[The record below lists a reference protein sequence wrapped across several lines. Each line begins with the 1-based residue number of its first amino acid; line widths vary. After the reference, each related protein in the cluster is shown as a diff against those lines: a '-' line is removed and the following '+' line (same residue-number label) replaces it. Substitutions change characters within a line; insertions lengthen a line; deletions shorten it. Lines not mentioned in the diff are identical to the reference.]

1 MPTTNKERAN
11 ALRFLAL
18 DAIDAAKSG
27 HPGAPLGMADM
38 AEVLWND
45 FLVHN
50 PENPEW
56 SNRDRFVLSN
66 GHASMLLYGLLHL
79 SGYDLSLADLKKF
92 RQFHSKTPGHPE
104 YGLTPGIEITTG
116 PLGQGIA
123 SAVGMAIAERALA
136 ATFNKEGFDIVDHF
150 TYAFLG
156 DGCMMEGVSHEACSL
171 AGALGLGKLI
181 ALWDDNGISIDG
193 KIDQWFADDTPARFT
208 AYGWQVIKNV
218 DGHDAQAV
226 KKAIAKARKDTS
238 RPTLICCKTVIGY
251 GSPTLAGSEKTHG
264 SPFGEEETKATRKKL
279 GWPYEPFEIPAS
291 IKADWDA
298 KKCGKK
304 AEDRWRKLFDAY
316 KVAYPELAAEY
327 ERRLS
332 GDLPAGW
339 EAAIEA
345 HIAIT
350 QKEVT
355 SEATRISGKNSL
367 SVLGPALPELFGGSA
382 DLTPSVGTCWKG
394 AEPFTKDTPLGRH
407 LSYGVR
413 EFGMG
418 AIMNGIA
425 VHGGFIPYGGTF
437 LTFADYA
444 KSAIRSAALMK
455 IQTVWVL
462 THDSI
467 LLGEDGP
474 PHQPVEHI
482 SSLRLT
488 PNVAVWRPCDAVETA
503 IAWQS
508 AVKRNDGPTCLILS
522 RQGLPVC
529 PRDAKILEA
538 AKRGGY
544 ILRTCKGQ
552 PDVIFIATG
561 SEVALALAAAD
572 ALEKKDVKTRVVS
585 MPCAE
590 VFDKQDREWK
600 ELVLPHNVRAR
611 VAVEAASADY
621 WNKYVG
627 LDGKIVAMR
636 SFGESA
642 PAKAVYEYFG
652 FTVDRVVEA
661 AKNAMKECVK
671 S

>member
-1 MPTTNKERAN
+1 MPTNRERAN

-27 HPGAPLGMADM
+27 HPGAPLGMADI

-50 PENPEW
+50 PENTGW

-92 RQFHSKTPGHPE
+92 RQIHSKTPGHPE
-104 YGLTPGIEITTG
+104 YGLTPGVEVTTG

-136 ATFNKEGFDIVDHF
+136 ATFNKEGFNIVDHF
-150 TYAFLG
+150 TYVLLG
-156 DGCMMEGVSHEACSL
+156 DGCMMEGISHEACSF

-193 KIDQWFADDTPARFT
+193 KIDQWFADDTPARFA
-208 AYGWQVIKNV
+208 AYGWHVIRNV
-218 DGHDAQAV
+218 DGHDPQAI
-226 KKAIAKARKDTS
+226 KKALAKARKETA
-238 RPTLICCKTVIGY
+238 RPSLICCKTVIGY
-251 GSPTLAGSEKTHG
+251 GSPNLAGSEKTHG
-264 SPFGEEETKATRKKL
+264 SPFGEEETAATRKKL
-279 GWPYEPFEIPAS
+279 GWPHAAFEIPAA
-291 IKADWDA
+291 IKAEWDA

-304 AEDRWRKLFDAY
+304 AEDRWRKLFDGYRA
-316 KVAYPELAAEY
+316 AWPELAAEF

-332 GDLPAGW
+332 GEFPAGW

-345 HIAIT
+345 HIAAT
-350 QKEVT
+350 QKEVA
-355 SEATRISGKNSL
+355 SEATRISGQNTL
-367 SVLGPALPELFGGSA
+367 TVLGPALPELFGGSA
-382 DLTPSVGTCWKG
+382 DLTPSVGTCWKNAG
-394 AEPFTKDTPLGRH
+394 AFTRETPLGRH

-413 EFGMG
+413 EFGMS
-418 AIMNGIA
+418 AIMNGMA

-444 KSAIRSAALMK
+444 KSAIRTAALMNLRS
-455 IQTVWVL
+455 IWVL

-474 PHQPVEHI
+474 THQPVEHI

-488 PNVAVWRPCDAVETA
+488 PNVDVWRPCDAVETA
-503 IAWQS
+503 IAWQG
-508 AVKRNDGPTCLILS
+508 AIKRADGPSCLILS

-529 PRDAKILEA
+529 PRDAKTLEA
-538 AKRGGY
+538 VRRGAY
-544 ILRTCKGQ
+544 ILRTSKGQ

-572 ALEKKDVKTRVVS
+572 ALEKKDIKTRVVS

-590 VFDKQDREWK
+590 IFDRQDREWK

-642 PAKAVYEYFG
+642 PGKAAYEYFG
-652 FTVDRVVEA
+652 FTVERVVEA
-661 AKNAMKECVK
+661 AKNAMKACVT